1 MPALSGDWTFP
12 TRIRFGAGRL
22 AELPDMARSLR
33 LRHLLVVT
41 DRGLVATGIPR
52 AVLDSLAAGGVAA
65 TLHAEIAENPT
76 VPQVD
81 AAAEAFRAA
90 GCDGV
95 VALGG
100 GSGLDAGKAAALVAR
115 NPGAL
120 LRFAWPDEMPDA
132 APAAPIIAIPT
143 TAGTGAEVEAS
154 SMVTDPVSATKK
166 AIIHPTLLPA
176 AVLADPDLTL
186 GLPPR
191 LTAATGM
198 DALSHNLEALC
209 VDSFHPM
216 ADAIALSGIALGA
229 RYLPRAVA
237 DGGDR
242 EARAYLM
249 AAAIMGATAFG
260 KGLGAMHAL
269 SHAIGGRLGA
279 HHGMTNAVLMPYV
292 LAFNAPALHGKLARV
307 CAGLGIERHDPIALV
322 AWIRDLNAR
331 LGIPATVAAL
341 GVEAEH
347 VEALS
352 IAAAAD
358 ICAGTNPVP
367 LGAAECRRLLEA
379 ARAGDPAPLA
389 A

>member
-1 MPALSGDWTFP
+1 MTALSGDWSFP
-12 TRIRFGAGRL
+12 TRIHFGAGRL
-22 AELPDMARSLR
+22 AELPAIARGLR

-41 DRGLVATGIPR
+41 DRGLVATGIPQ
-52 AVLDSLAAGGVAA
+52 AVLDSLAAGGIAA

-76 VPQVD
+76 VPQID
-81 AAAEAFRAA
+81 AAAAAFRAA

-120 LRFAWPDEMPDA
+120 LRFAWPSEMPDA
-132 APAAPIIAIPT
+132 NPAAPIIAIPT

-154 SMVTDPVSATKK
+154 SMVTDPASATKR
-166 AIIHPTLLPA
+166 AIIHPSLLPV

-186 GLPPR
+186 DLPPR

-216 ADAIALSGIALGA
+216 ADAIALSGIAIGA
-229 RYLPRAVA
+229 AYLPRAVA
-237 DGGDR
+237 DGRDR

-279 HHGMTNAVLMPYV
+279 HHGTTNAVLMPYV
-292 LAFNAPALHGKLARV
+292 VAFNAPALRDKLARV
-307 CAGLGIERHDPIALV
+307 SAGLGIQQHGAPALV
-322 AWIRDLNAR
+322 AWVRQLNDS
-331 LGIPATVAAL
+331 LGIPSSLTAL
-341 GVEAEH
+341 GVRAEH

-352 IAAAAD
+352 VAAAAD

-367 LGAAECRRLLEA
+367 LDAAACRRLLDA
-379 ARAGDPAPLA
+379 ACAGDPSLIAS
-389 A
+389 